1 MADANAIDW
10 GPDGPT
16 LPQFGRRPRL
26 FQITSGSNPYAAFEV
41 WLNEAD
47 GATADNGEWPAT
59 VANKSLWEVAG
70 RTDIAAGT
78 IVEATPN
85 PFGEGFYFSSPSAVF
100 IPHPLGMPCIVET
113 RDAYGVLTAITLKQ
127 VWVIDALGTTECR
140 TSVACTSSACPVAY
154 YCVDG
159 VITTVAAGSA
169 VPAGT
174 VVSGPWATLVEAEH
188 GCPLADVTLAGCC
201 ATDVTL
207 PGEVWVN
214 IGDVTGWLVGQLPNS
229 VRVVID
235 PGTLTGYAD
244 LTFATPLGAC
254 TYFRATISA
263 ACDAGL
269 DRWGVNV
276 QISADID
283 CSCVSDPGTGSA
295 PWTIYG
301 GGSGGVGFSQK
312 FACSNSWPLAAPEAC
327 GTASLTC
334 TAGAATF
341 KVTVSR

>member
-1 MADANAIDW
+1 MFRPGPLSSQDAADLNRLAGLVAALGQMSVASPLSLRRSTAGQPLLSVDAS
-10 GPDGPT
+10 DFLT
-16 LPQFGRRPRL
+16 EDDLPAFH
-26 FQITSGSNPYAAFEV
+26 PY
-41 WLNEAD
+41 
-47 GATADNGEWPAT
+47 
-59 VANKSLWEVAG
+59 
-70 RTDIAAGT
+70 
-78 IVEATPN
+78 
-85 PFGEGFYFSSPSAVF
+85 
-100 IPHPLGMPCIVET
+100 PLGIPCIVET

-127 VWVIDALGTTECR
+127 AWVIDALGTTECR
-140 TSVACTSSACPVAY
+140 TSAICTGATCPVVY

-283 CSCVSDPGTGSA
+283 CSCVSAPGTGSA